1 MINTL
6 NIQLDIYEVCGVV
19 IRHLPSIEEVK
30 SIFTAEVNK
39 QVDQKILEGFVWR
52 DMPVWLSSENQ
63 FNYKAAYDVAVQT
76 QGMNLPIMFK
86 FGTTDNPIYYTFETV
101 EELTDFYTQA
111 VRHINDTLAEGW
123 KEKDSLDI
131 EALKKELKD
140 LQLQRAIY
148 FDQLKRNLSKEET
161 E

>member
-30 SIFTAEVNK
+30 SIFTAEINK

-63 FNYKAAYDVAVQT
+63 FNYKAAYDLAVQT

-148 FDQLKRNLSKEET
+148 FDQLKRNLSKEES